1 MLEEIYDDFCF
12 INIMNKMG
20 NIEVIV
26 RLFLGNE
33 LLIIK
38 FFILCNKN
46 RRICIVNIFFCIFY
60 F

>member
-1 MLEEIYDDFCF
+1 MLEEIYDVFCF

-33 LLIIK
+33 LFIIK

-46 RRICIVNIFFCIFY
+46 
-60 F
+60 

>member
-1 MLEEIYDDFCF
+1 MVLYMLEEIYDDFCF

-33 LLIIK
+33 LFIIK

-46 RRICIVNIFFCIFY
+46 
-60 F
+60 